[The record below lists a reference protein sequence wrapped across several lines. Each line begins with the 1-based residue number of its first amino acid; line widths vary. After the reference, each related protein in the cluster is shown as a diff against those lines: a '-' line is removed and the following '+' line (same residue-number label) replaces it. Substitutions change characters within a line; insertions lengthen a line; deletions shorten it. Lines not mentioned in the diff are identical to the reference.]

1 MTTSSTTAQFLPC
14 FSTALA
20 SCASSPGVYL
30 VVTRSTLESN
40 VTHLLQHCIAATTD
54 QVLLPY
60 FHGCALHLS
69 AAHLPPLSIYPLSSR
84 LWGPNTGTIYDDF
97 FDYCPILAVLIASC
111 VSSPDVHLWAATV
124 AVFVV
129 GVKATEMLGEAVN
142 ASVTYTPATASNDVG
157 KGC

>member
-14 FSTALA
+14 FSTAL
-20 SCASSPGVYL
+20 
-30 VVTRSTLESN
+30 
-40 VTHLLQHCIAATTD
+40 
-54 QVLLPY
+54 
-60 FHGCALHLS
+60 
-69 AAHLPPLSIYPLSSR
+69 
-84 LWGPNTGTIYDDF
+84 
-97 FDYCPILAVLIASC
+97 ASC